1 MSNDLILSCE
11 FFPPKTEKGV
21 ENLRR
26 TREELAI
33 IKPAYYSVTYGA
45 GGSTRDGTISTIKD
59 IHENDNVSAV
69 PHLTC
74 IGSSKDELQQLLEE
88 YQEMGIKRLVTLRGD
103 LPDGGQ
109 TQGAFT
115 HTDELV
121 EFIRQTTGDFFT
133 LEVAAYP
140 EVHPESATASS
151 DMENFK
157 RKVDAG
163 ADGAITQYFFN
174 IDGYIH
180 FLERAAIAGID
191 IPIVPGIMPITNFKN
206 LKRFSDMCG
215 AEIPRWIEKQMED
228 FGDDLN
234 SVQALGNDIVTN
246 LCEQLIAIGV
256 PGIHFYSMNQSAS
269 VLEICAN
276 LNLKGQ

>member
-11 FFPPKTEKGV
+11 FFPPRTEQGA

-26 TREELAI
+26 TRQELASI
-33 IKPAYYSVTYGA
+33 QPTYYSVTYGA
-45 GGSTRDGTISTIKD
+45 GGSTRGGTISTIKD
-59 IHENDNVSAV
+59 IHQNDNINAV

-88 YQEMGIKRLVTLRGD
+88 YQAMGINRLVTLRGD
-103 LPDGGQ
+103 LPGGGQ
-109 TQGAFT
+109 TQGTFA
-115 HTDELV
+115 HTNELV
-121 EFIRQTTGDFFT
+121 AFIRQTTGDFFT

-140 EVHPESATASS
+140 EVHPESATANS

-174 IDGYIH
+174 IDGYIN
-180 FLERAAIAGID
+180 FLERAEKASIN
-191 IPIVPGIMPITNFKN
+191 IPIVPGIMPITNFAN
-206 LKRFSDMCG
+206 LKRFSAMCG
-215 AEIPRWIEKQMED
+215 AEIPRWIEKQMEG

-269 VLEICAN
+269 VLEICKN
-276 LNLKGQ
+276 LDVGQK